1 MPIPD
6 VATREI
12 AAAPAQPERPLIRIS
27 DVSKTYQNGTVAL
40 SDVDL
45 DVAHGEFVSLIGP
58 SGCGKSTLLRLIAG
72 LGQVSSGPIEWPLSR
87 RDARGEPIRDL
98 GFVFQD
104 PTLMPWAT
112 VADNVY
118 LPLKLSGVGRR
129 AAKPRIEE
137 ALAMV
142 KLGSFAQAYPREL
155 SGGMKMR
162 AAIARALVVEPKV
175 LLMDEPFAALDEIT
189 RFRLNND
196 LLRLWQE
203 QRWTVVF
210 VTHSVFESVYLSNR
224 IVVMSSRPGR
234 IVGEVEIDAPYPRGD
249 AFRTSRIYS
258 EFCRQTSAELARAM
272 AGMEEE

>member
-72 LGQVSSGPIEWPLSR
+72 LGQVSSGTIEWPLSR

-129 AAKPRIEE
+129 AAKPRIEQ